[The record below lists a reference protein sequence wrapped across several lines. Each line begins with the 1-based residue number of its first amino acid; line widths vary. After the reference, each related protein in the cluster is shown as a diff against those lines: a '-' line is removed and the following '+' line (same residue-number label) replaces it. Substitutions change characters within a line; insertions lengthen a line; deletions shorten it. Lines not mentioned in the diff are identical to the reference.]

1 MFGLAYEK
9 EIVEESDTDV
19 YDSKAWSETEISEI
33 RRFEHVLS
41 KEGFAATLYLP
52 TKSSKV
58 DMHALVYSY
67 IFAHILIYFR
77 IQVPKEQGAVIKK
90 KKRSDRVECEVKV
103 DDKPKLFRFLISEVD
118 DVSSGKGLSNVVPAS
133 VEENRCMNFLIKGI
147 LESNIYL
154 LTHLLTCLFTHSC
167 VCLISRSFI
176 YSLIYSLTQR

>member
-19 YDSKAWSETEISEI
+19 YDSKAWSEAEISEI
-33 RRFEHVLS
+33 RKFEHVLS

-58 DMHALVYSY
+58 DILLSY
-67 IFAHILIYFR
+67 AYAFIHFLIYFC

-147 LESNIYL
+147 LESSIYS
-154 LTHLLTCLFTHSC
+154 THS
-167 VCLISRSFI
+167 LI
-176 YSLIYSLTQR
+176 YSLIY